1 MKKKRKAWIWIIVV
15 VLILGLGGGAA
26 YYYFTRMSDQAG
38 TAYVQS
44 VAEIAGLG
52 NVGQSALYSGIVEA
66 KDVIKIDPQSDMRI
80 AECFVESGSKVK
92 TGDPLFRYDVDD
104 LKLSHAQLLIDI
116 TGCENQLR
124 TDREELESLNKRL
137 ERAKESAQYEIKLQ
151 IQTIELEIK
160 KTEYDL
166 KDKQEQAESLQALID
181 ASVVFSP
188 VDGTVRSVRDSGSDN
203 PYSYYGDT
211 SDNAYI
217 TIVAGT
223 DYCVKGT
230 VSEQTVYTLYTGM
243 PVLIRSRVDDTVL
256 SGTIYKINTDATEDS
271 SRGGIYYDGGSG
283 DSASRYAFYVEPES
297 IDGLLIGQ
305 HVLIDLNTAEPD
317 EALQLP
323 KAYLMQEGDRF
334 YVWAANAENRIE
346 KREVQIGMY
355 DEETEC
361 YVIASGLK
369 PKDRIAF
376 PDDTVHAGMIAS
388 ETQYTDPNALPDNP
402 GMAPD
407 YEPDFNIDDGMM
419 LDDDA
424 FNVYDGPFG
433 IDDGLIMDDFTIDD
447 GAVFDGA
454 AVDDAPVEPESEDA
468 NIGG

>member
-151 IQTIELEIK
+151 IQTIELEIR

-166 KDKQEQAESLQALID
+166 KDKQANADSLQALID
-181 ASVVFSP
+181 ASVVTSP
-188 VDGTVRSVRDSGSDN
+188 VDGTVRSVRDSSNDN
-203 PYSYYGDT
+203 PYGYMGGEET
-211 SDNAYI
+211 SYI

-230 VSEQTVYTLYTGM
+230 VSEQTVYTLFAGM

-256 SGTIYKINTDATEDS
+256 HGTIYKINTDATEDS
-271 SRGGIYYDGGSG
+271 QRGYYYDGGG
-283 DSASRYAFYVEPES
+283 DQTSKYAFYVEPES
-297 IDGLLIGQ
+297 IEGLLIGQ
-305 HVLIDLNTAEPD
+305 HVLIDLNTTEPED
-317 EALQLP
+317 SGLWLP
-323 KAYLMQEGDRF
+323 AAYLMQENDRF
-334 YVWAANAENRIE
+334 FVWAANENNRIE
-346 KREVQIGMY
+346 KREVQVGAY
-355 DEETEC
+355 SADTES
-361 YVIASGLK
+361 YEITDGLK

-388 ETQYTDPNALPDNP
+388 ETAYTDPACCR
-402 GMAPD
+402 
-407 YEPDFNIDDGMM
+407 ITS
-419 LDDDA
+419 
-424 FNVYDGPFG
+424 
-433 IDDGLIMDDFTIDD
+433 LIT
-447 GAVFDGA
+447 ASTTASSQTTVSSA
-454 AVDDAPVEPESEDA
+454 STTVRLSATT
-468 NIGG
+468 